1 MTVEDNNDGNKQ
13 LHRESMM
20 GHGLVGLVE
29 SVGLG
34 ELVLMVDQAQLL
46 ARIKNGVLELV
57 FFGRVPEL
65 DIHVLFFLLGDI
77 ILVLEVGKRPLAA
90 DLPSQKCV
98 MRHEDHMVG
107 INGPE
112 RSQTITHDGEKCD
125 QNVVDDVNDVKLP
138 SADIDPAWRRKS
150 ARSPI

>member
-1 MTVEDNNDGNKQ
+1 MTVEDNNDSDKQ
-13 LHRESMM
+13 LHRESMV

-77 ILVLEVGKRPLAA
+77 VLVLEVGKRPLAA

-98 MRHEDHMVG
+98 MRDEGHMVG

-112 RSQTITHDGEKCD
+112 GSQTITHDGEKCD

-138 SADIDPAWRRKS
+138 SADIDPT
-150 ARSPI
+150 